1 MRFISS
7 RCVLSS
13 STICLLIG
21 MLVVPYC
28 CISSVCKPI
37 LPVNNERFYMYLYSH
52 PHDTVLTLLTTR
64 YRRGVVP
71 TRTLLTTRYRL
82 LTTRYFLELPTAH
95 FPALLQ
101 PMAPSYC
108 RNMRRHR
115 LGRVAGSV
123 GGSGV
128 SVCCTSSAAC
138 GSGSAA
144 LGASRSAKRRSSSDA
159 LPLYSPIPIR
169 S

>member
-1 MRFISS
+1 MPIGNSMRFISS

-13 STICLLIG
+13 STIRLLID

-82 LTTRYFLELPTAH
+82 LTTRYILELSTGP

-101 PMAPSYC
+101 AVAPTYC
-108 RNMRRHR
+108 RTCD
-115 LGRVAGSV
+115 AIGSV
-123 GGSGV
+123 AQRVRPVALASL
-128 SVCCTSSAAC
+128 SA
-138 GSGSAA
+138 
-144 LGASRSAKRRSSSDA
+144 
-159 LPLYSPIPIR
+159 
-169 S
+169 